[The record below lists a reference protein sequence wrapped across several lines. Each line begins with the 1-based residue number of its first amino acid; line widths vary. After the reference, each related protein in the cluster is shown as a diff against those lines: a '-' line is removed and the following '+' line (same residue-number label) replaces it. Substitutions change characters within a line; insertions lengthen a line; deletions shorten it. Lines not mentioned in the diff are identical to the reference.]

1 MSTTGSSR
9 RRFLG
14 RAAALAG
21 GVTLTQGAS
30 SRVSA
35 AVAQTPRP
43 DAAGAGIVR
52 PPAGKRILLACKLGM
67 IAKEQDG
74 TPLPLVA
81 RLRLA
86 AAAGFD
92 GVDFDEAGSF
102 TAQEARDAVRDSG
115 VFVHGAINHDHWQ
128 QRLTSAVAGERAQGR
143 ANLEH
148 CIRLSHAAG
157 GSGVL
162 LVVGRATDGPM
173 AEIEERARQEI
184 RAVLPLAASLGQMI
198 LIENVGN
205 QMMYDPEGGPSQ
217 GAQHFVRFVDSFR
230 SPWVGMYYDIGNHVA
245 YGHPGEW
252 IRTFGHRCVK
262 LDLKGRSLAG
272 KKGVDI
278 TGEGDDVPWDQVRKA
293 LADIGFSGW
302 ATAEVRGG
310 DLARLTLIRQQMQ
323 KALGLIADA
332 SA

>member
-1 MSTTGSSR
+1 MNQSPSSR
-9 RRFLG
+9 RLFLG
-14 RAAALAG
+14 RATAVAGSVVLAHGTRPAAA
-21 GVTLTQGAS
+21 
-30 SRVSA
+30 A
-35 AVAQTPRP
+35 AVAMQTP
-43 DAAGAGIVR
+43 AAGIVR
-52 PPAGKRILLACKLGM
+52 PPAGKRLLLSCKLGM
-67 IAKEQDG
+67 IPKEQDG
-74 TPLPLVA
+74 KPLSLVE

-86 AAAGFD
+86 AQAGYD

-102 TAQEARDAVRDSG
+102 TEQEARDAVRESG
-115 VFVHGAINHDHWQ
+115 VFVHGAINHDHWD
-128 QRLTSAVAGERAQGR
+128 QRLTSAVATEREKGR

-162 LVVGRATDGPM
+162 LVVGRATDGPT

-184 RAVLPLAASLGQMI
+184 RAVLPLAASLGQMV

-205 QMMYDPEGGPSQ
+205 QMMYDPKGGPNQ
-217 GAQHFVRFVDSFR
+217 GAQQFVRFVDSFQ

-245 YGHPGEW
+245 YGQPGEW
-252 IRTFGHRCVK
+252 IRAFGHRCVK

-278 TGEGDDVPWDQVRKA
+278 TGEGDDVPWEQVRKA
-293 LADIGFSGW
+293 LEDIGFCGW

-310 DLARLTLIRQQMQ
+310 DLARLTLVRQQME
-323 KALGLIADA
+323 KALGLTTAP
-332 SA
+332 SG